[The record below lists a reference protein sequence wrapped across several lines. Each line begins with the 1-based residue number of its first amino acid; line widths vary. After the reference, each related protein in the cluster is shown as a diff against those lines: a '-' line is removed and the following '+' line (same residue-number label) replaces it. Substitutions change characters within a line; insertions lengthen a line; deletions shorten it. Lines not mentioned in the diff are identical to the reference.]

1 MKYHDLFK
9 MGRIWYFEQSSLVY
23 IRLDKNFTFFTS
35 MIVFIL
41 GFPQPD
47 VQWLQDKKP
56 VSKSCRVTMEHHED
70 GLCSL
75 VLADLE
81 PSDSGVY
88 MCRASNKLGE
98 AVCSAKLKVEM

>member
-1 MKYHDLFK
+1 MSVFY
-9 MGRIWYFEQSSLVY
+9 Y
-23 IRLDKNFTFFTS
+23 LDS
-35 MIVFIL
+35 DVIYGIVFIL

-56 VSKSCRVTMEHHED
+56 VSKSCRVTMEQHQD

-75 VLADLE
+75 VLADLD

-88 MCRASNKLGE
+88 VCRASNKLGE
-98 AVCSAKLKVEM
+98 AMCSAKLKVEM